1 MDKQGAFR
9 GWTKVFRFTAAQT
22 LKTTRIKAVTI
33 ILGIVLLIAAMILN
47 VVLSLSQGPS
57 PVQNVYIMNSSDLPG
72 DFSELLQNDQFTHV
86 QTHFP
91 AGSQQQLMDSLS
103 GAPYDVAVLLSF
115 ENSLYRLKAIIPAGS
130 RLTRQNVK
138 DLLNEMENCV
148 EKYRLQKA
156 QVDPAVYQLASV
168 EGSSQVIAAGKA
180 AKGEGELLMQ
190 TLLPML
196 VSLMLYAMIL
206 LYGQTIAKTV
216 VAEKTSKLMET
227 LLTYIRPYALI
238 TGKITAMATIALSQI
253 AAWILC
259 ILAGLWVGDLIG
271 HLVNP
276 SYTNGMVAALQ
287 HLKTSGG
294 LSALSPSGV
303 VLSLLALGL
312 GFFLYCVIAG
322 FLNSFASKPE
332 DLSNTMGV
340 FQAVTIVSWLIAY
353 FLPLYTVLRGGS
365 VSGVL
370 SYIPFTAAFCLPAD
384 ILVGNVSMIGAL
396 AALALMMLATLFFI
410 FLTGRT
416 YRNRVFYRGVSPFGI
431 LRKNH

>member
-1 MDKQGAFR
+1 MEKQGAFH
-9 GWTKVFRFTAAQT
+9 GWTKVFRFTAVQS
-22 LKTTRIKAVTI
+22 LKTTKIKMVTI
-33 ILGIVLLIAAMILN
+33 ILGIVLLLASLILN
-47 VVLSLSQGPS
+47 VVLSLAQGPS
-57 PVQNVYIMNSSDLPG
+57 PVQNVYIMNSSDLEG
-72 DFSELLQNDQFTHV
+72 DFSELLQTNKFSHV

-91 AGSQQQLMDSLS
+91 AGSQQELIDSLN
-103 GAPYDVAVLLSF
+103 GAPYDVAVLLTL
-115 ENSLYRLKAIIPAGS
+115 ENSSYRLKAILPRGTK
-130 RLTRQNVK
+130 LTRQHGK
-138 DLLNEMENCV
+138 ELLDEMENCV
-148 EKYRLQKA
+148 EKYKLQKA
-156 QVDPAVYQLASV
+156 QVDPQVFELASV
-168 EGSSQVIAAGKA
+168 EGTSQVIAAGKA

-196 VSLMLYAMIL
+196 VSLLLYAMIL

-238 TGKITAMATIALSQI
+238 TGKIAAMAVLALSQI
-253 AAWILC
+253 AIWILC
-259 ILAGLWVGDLIG
+259 VLVGLWIGDLFG
-271 HLVNP
+271 HILNP
-276 SYTNGMVAALQ
+276 SYTNGMMVALQ

-294 LSALSPSGV
+294 LSALSVSGV
-303 VLSLLALGL
+303 LLSLLALCL

-340 FQAVTIVSWLIAY
+340 FQALTIVSWLIAY

-384 ILVGNVSMIGAL
+384 ILVGNVSMTGAL
-396 AALALMMLATLFFI
+396 VALSLMAAVTLFFI

-416 YRNRVFYRGVSPFGI
+416 YRNKVFYRGASPFGI
-431 LRKNH
+431 LRKDH